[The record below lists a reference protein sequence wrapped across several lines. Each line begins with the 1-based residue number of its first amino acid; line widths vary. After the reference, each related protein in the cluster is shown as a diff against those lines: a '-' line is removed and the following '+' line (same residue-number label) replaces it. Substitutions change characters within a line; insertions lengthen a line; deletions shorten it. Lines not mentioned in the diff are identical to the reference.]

1 MPATTT
7 RAARLL
13 AFGRRAGL
21 VLGLLLACSARLLA
35 YNLTVAPDGSGDYRS
50 IQAAVAAVPDGR
62 TTVFTIYIKDG
73 IYSEKVIVPATKPFV
88 QLVGQSVANTILT
101 WHDDNKT
108 PDGRGGTLGTGGS
121 GSLVVNATDFS
132 ALNLTF
138 ANSFGNGS
146 QAVAVSLYADRAAFK
161 SCRFMG
167 NQDTLLTYERDGAVS
182 RHYFRD
188 CYIDGNVDFIFGNA
202 IAIFDNCTI
211 YAKARAGNASSSY
224 ITAAN
229 TPATQA
235 YGYLFRGARLPDNGT
250 TPYYLGR
257 PWQNAARFSE
267 AAGTLAHNKVVFL
280 RARIGPQVLPA
291 GWSPWDAGTDVVKI
305 TNAEYDSRDF
315 AGRPVATGQR
325 VGWSRQLAP
334 VDTMTYTLAT
344 LFGPG
349 TGTASPAGQPVAAAW
364 SPTALGPEFGT
375 SRAPDLAVANLQAT
389 AGPGQVTLHW
399 NISWAMSGITYEVQR
414 SPDNLRFT
422 PVSRQRARTDL
433 QYNFTTVDT
442 HPVAGPRCYYRVVAT
457 KKGLAAHTT
466 SSVLV
471 GLPAGP

>member
-1 MPATTT
+1 MSTTIT
-7 RAARLL
+7 RAARGL
-13 AFGRRAGL
+13 AAGL
-21 VLGLLLACSARLLA
+21 QAGLALWLLLACSAPLLA
-35 YNLTVAPDGSGDYRS
+35 YDLTVASDGSGDYRT
-50 IQAAVAAVPDGR
+50 IQAAVAAAPDGR

-73 IYSEKVIVPATKPFV
+73 IYSEKVTVPATKPFV

-108 PDGRGGTLGTGGS
+108 PDGKGGTLGTGGS
-121 GSLVVNATDFS
+121 GSIVVNATDFS

-161 SCRFMG
+161 NCRFLG
-167 NQDTLLTYERDGAVS
+167 NQDTLLTYESGGAVS

-211 YAKARAGNASSSY
+211 YAKARVGNATNSY

-235 YGYLFRGARLPDNGT
+235 YGYLFRRAKLPDNGA

-280 RARIGPQVLPA
+280 NARLGRQVLPA
-291 GWSPWDAGTDVVKI
+291 GWAPWDAGTDVTKI
-305 TNAEYDSRDF
+305 MNAECNSRDF
-315 AGRPVATGQR
+315 NGHLVDTGQR
-325 VGWSRQLAP
+325 VGWARQLAP
-334 VDTMTYTLAT
+334 ADTLAYTLAA

-349 TGTASPAGQPVAAAW
+349 TGTASRTGAPIAAAW
-364 SPTALGPEFGT
+364 NPTALGAEFGT
-375 SRAPDLAVANLQAT
+375 CRAPDIAVANLQAT
-389 AGPGQVTLHW
+389 PGAGQVAIQW
-399 NISWAMSGITYEVQR
+399 NCSWAIAGITYEVQR
-414 SPDNLRFT
+414 SLDNVHFT
-422 PVSRQRARTDL
+422 RVNRQTARTDL
-433 QYNFTTVDT
+433 QYNFAAADAR
-442 HPVAGPRCYYRVVAT
+442 PAASPSCYYRVVAT
-457 KKGLAAHTT
+457 KKGLAPHTT
-466 SSVLV
+466 PSVLV
-471 GLPAGP
+471 ARP